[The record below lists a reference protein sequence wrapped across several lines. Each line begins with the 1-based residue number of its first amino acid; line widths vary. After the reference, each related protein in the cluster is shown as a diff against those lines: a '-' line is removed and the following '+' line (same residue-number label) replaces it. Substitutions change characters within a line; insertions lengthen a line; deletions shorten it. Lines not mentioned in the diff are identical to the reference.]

1 MNESGL
7 SLAVAYP
14 CTKLARNL
22 KVEHAD
28 QSFNAKAHFFFG
40 RRTAFMNYYHPSETY
55 PFPFAKACR
64 LICT

>member
-1 MNESGL
+1 MNVG

-28 QSFNAKAHFFFG
+28 QSFDAKAQFFSV
-40 RRTAFMNYYHPSETY
+40 A
-55 PFPFAKACR
+55 A
-64 LICT
+64 LLL